1 MRLSPIALSIL
12 FSSLVVPGIA
22 SAQSDAEAVTLP
34 DKPVV
39 GVAPADPVLSAE
51 ARMAKQLVQER
62 RVIASAHGCPVAFT
76 AEREG
81 SLGLLQTKNPNPNPG
96 MGLDLY
102 FHSGQRLVEAD
113 ITVYGWSKQLRMV
126 PAANPPET
134 SESFVLK
141 GTNEE
146 PIMQSLVWMKRLGV
160 VNSAELTRVVFSDG
174 SVWAQSGSMHCTVVP
189 SKLVL
194 VGASA
199 NLK

>member
-1 MRLSPIALSIL
+1 MRLSRITLSIL
-12 FSSLVVPGIA
+12 FSPCLVA
-22 SAQSDAEAVTLP
+22 SAQSGTAATVQP
-34 DKPVV
+34 QANV
-39 GVAPADPVLSAE
+39 
-51 ARMAKQLVQER
+51 AKQLSDRLAQMQQSMP
-62 RVIASAHGCPVAFT
+62 ATHACPVAFN

-81 SLGLLQTKNPNPNPG
+81 SLGLRQTKNPNPNPG

-141 GTNEE
+141 GTNDA

-160 VNSAELTRVVFSDG
+160 VNSVELTRVVFSDG
-174 SVWAQSGSMHCTVVP
+174 GSWTQTGDMHCTVVP

>member
-1 MRLSPIALSIL
+1 MRLSSIVLSIL

-22 SAQSDAEAVTLP
+22 SAQSAAEAVTLP

-39 GVAPADPVLSAE
+39 AVAPADPVLSVE

-62 RVIASAHGCPVAFT
+62 RVIASTHGCPVAFT

-81 SLGLLQTKNPNPNPG
+81 SLGLRQTKNPNQNPG
-96 MGLDLY
+96 MGLDLG
-102 FHSGQRLVEAD
+102 FHSEQRVVEAD

-134 SESFVLK
+134 SESFVLN
-141 GTNEE
+141 GTNEA
-146 PIMQSLVWMKRLGV
+146 PIMRSLVWMKRLGV
-160 VNSAELTRVVFSDG
+160 VNSVELTRVVFSDG
-174 SVWAQSGSMHCTVVP
+174 GIWSQAGDMHCTVVP

-194 VGASA
+194 VDASA
-199 NLK
+199 GLK